1 MRRISRTPT
10 RAPTTAAMIVEVLL
24 GLGVGIRVVGSGL
37 AQVSFMTGCGC
48 PVCGGREGL
57 CEGARE
63 RGGVRGREGGER
75 GGGRGGGE

>member
-1 MRRISRTPT
+1 MRRISSTPT

-48 PVCGGREGL
+48 PVW
-57 CEGARE
+57 
-63 RGGVRGREGGER
+63 GER
-75 GGGRGGGE
+75 RVM